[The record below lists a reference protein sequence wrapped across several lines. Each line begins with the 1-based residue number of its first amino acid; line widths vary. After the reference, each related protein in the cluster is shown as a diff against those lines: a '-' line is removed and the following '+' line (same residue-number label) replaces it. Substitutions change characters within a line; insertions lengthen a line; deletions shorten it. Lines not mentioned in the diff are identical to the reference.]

1 MKFKSTYKDRFIQ
14 SCIYD
19 EIDPITKL
27 ARHTQNIV
35 EDKVVFMPRIL
46 IEKAIFL
53 RVDAAIWNW
62 IDASGLNENYF

>member
-19 EIDPITKL
+19 EIDPVTKL

-53 RVDAAIWNW
+53 RVDAAILNW